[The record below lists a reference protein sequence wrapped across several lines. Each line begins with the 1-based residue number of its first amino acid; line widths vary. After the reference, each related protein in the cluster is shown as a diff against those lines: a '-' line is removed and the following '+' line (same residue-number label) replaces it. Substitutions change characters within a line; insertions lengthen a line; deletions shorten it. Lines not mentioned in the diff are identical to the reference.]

1 MKTIHS
7 HIYTIILGFIF
18 LITIGACNL
27 EKEIEIELPAYQVQP
42 VVECYLEPGQPFR
55 LVLTTSN
62 SYFDE
67 LPQEGDLFAFLESIL
82 VKNAD
87 VRIRYGEEEV
97 QLRYEITIDFENR
110 KFYNYISDVIVPQ
123 RHDIDFELL
132 IRLEDGKEITGIT
145 RILPIIPIDSVAVE
159 FNIDNNARS
168 LIFLNDPAGE
178 KNFYRRMLHYNNVLD
193 SYPEQDFY
201 TDDVFVSNG
210 RLAFGAGFDLNI
222 GDTVINTI
230 FHIDRRYFDF
240 LNSVRNSII
249 SNGNPFLQP
258 GVILT
263 NLEGNAN
270 PTGIFTGLSFDR
282 VYTIIE
288 Q

>member
-1 MKTIHS
+1 MQIIHS
-7 HIYTIILGFIF
+7 NTFIAILGLLF
-18 LITIGACNL
+18 LITISACNL
-27 EKEIEIELPAYQVQP
+27 EKEIDIELPAYEVQP

-55 LVLTTSN
+55 LVLSSSN

-82 VKNAD
+82 IKNAD
-87 VRIRYGEEEV
+87 VRIRYDGEEV

-132 IRLEDGKEITGIT
+132 IRLEDGREITSLT

-159 FNIDNNARS
+159 FNMDNNARS
-168 LIFLNDPAGE
+168 LIFLNDPADE
-178 KNFYRRMLHYNNVLD
+178 KNYYRRMLHYNNIVD
-193 SYPEQDFY
+193 SFPQQDFY
-201 TDDVFVSNG
+201 TDDVFVTNG
-210 RLAFGAGFDLNI
+210 RLAFGGGFDLNI

-230 FHIDRRYFDF
+230 FHIDRSYFDF

-270 PTGIFTGLSFDR
+270 PTGIFTGLSYDR

>member
-7 HIYTIILGFIF
+7 NTFTIILGFLL

-27 EKEIEIELPAYQVQP
+27 EKEIDIKLPAYDVQP

-87 VRIRYGEEEV
+87 VRIRYDGEEV
-97 QLRYEITIDFENR
+97 LLRYEISIDFENR
-110 KFYNYISDVIVPQ
+110 KFYNYISDVNVPQ
-123 RHDIDFELL
+123 RNDIDFELL
-132 IRLEDGKEITGIT
+132 IRLEDGREITGST
-145 RILPIIPIDSVAVE
+145 RILTIIPIDSVAVE
-159 FNIDNNARS
+159 FNMDNKART
-168 LIFLNDPAGE
+168 LIFLNDPPNE
-178 KNFYRRMLHYNNVLD
+178 KNYYRRMLHYDNLVD
-193 SYPEQDFY
+193 SFPRQDFY
-201 TDDVFVSNG
+201 TDDAFVANG
-210 RLAFGAGFDLNI
+210 RLAFGAGFDLNV

-230 FHIDRRYFDF
+230 FHIDKSYFDF

-263 NLEGNAN
+263 NLKGNAN
-270 PTGIFTGLSFDR
+270 ATGIFTGLSYDR
-282 VYTIIE
+282 VYTIID